1 MSPSKGEIALDRQPV
16 HSLQNARTLAWG
28 VLPLSGFPGTIEGQ
42 RTMMQ
47 AIATDR
53 PGAVRILLVA
63 SRATCLLG
71 VGLVV
76 WLAMASWSVA
86 ESANESPETP
96 AAGSTADSAT
106 SRAARRAD
114 ELEKIVA
121 EKIGEPTIRCIG
133 PVTTITEVSSGF
145 PFPARVDTGATTCSI
160 HYEAMEIEDPADS
173 PEDNVGKRVRILV
186 KGPDGKED
194 WINTKI
200 VDRVRVRTSTD
211 DDERYKVQLKLR
223 WQDVEKKVLVTLSD
237 REKMKYPV
245 LLGRNFLRGDFL
257 VDVNLAGDK

>member
-1 MSPSKGEIALDRQPV
+1 
-16 HSLQNARTLAWG
+16 
-28 VLPLSGFPGTIEGQ
+28 
-42 RTMMQ
+42 MQ

-53 PGAVRILLVA
+53 PGAARIVFPA
-63 SRATCLLG
+63 FRAAWLLG
-71 VGLVV
+71 VSSLV
-76 WLAMASWSVA
+76 WLAAARLACA
-86 ESANESPETP
+86 ESETKSREVPTASAQSDADSEAAKSKAASASSTAADTTLP
-96 AAGSTADSAT
+96 AA
-106 SRAARRAD
+106 
-114 ELEKIVA
+114 ELAKIIA
-121 EKIGEPTIRCIG
+121 EKIGESSIRCIG

-160 HYEAMEIEDPADS
+160 HYEAIEIEDPAES
-173 PEDNVGKRVRILV
+173 PQDNVGKSVRILV
-186 KGPDGKED
+186 KGPDGAEE

-257 VDVNLAGDK
+257 VDVNLGSDK